1 MYGNNFYNPTTRFQ
15 PNITNPTQ
23 PMQPT
28 TYIPPVQSQPIQG
41 SGLQGKIVESIDVV
55 KATDIPLDG
64 SVSYFPLTDNSA
76 IVTKKLKS
84 DGTSEIVVYKPAE
97 ESQSPKYATMED
109 LDNKMKEIDLSD
121 LDDMKDD
128 LKDLKKQIKELRKD
142 IK

>member
-15 PNITNPTQ
+15 PNITNLTQ

-84 DGTSEIVVYKPAE
+84 DGTSEIIVYKPAE
-97 ESQSPKYATMED
+97 ESQSPKYATIED
-109 LDNKMKEIDLSD
+109 LDNKIKEIDLSE
-121 LDDMKDD
+121 LDDLKDD
-128 LKDLKKQIKELRKD
+128 LKDLKKQIKELKKD